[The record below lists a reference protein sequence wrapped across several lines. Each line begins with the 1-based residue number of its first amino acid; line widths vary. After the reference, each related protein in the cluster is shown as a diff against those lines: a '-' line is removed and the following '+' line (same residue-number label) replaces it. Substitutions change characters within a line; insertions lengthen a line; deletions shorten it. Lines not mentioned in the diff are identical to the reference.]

1 MKEIKHKMSRG
12 FNMKTIYLDTPAT
25 SHYKPRCVKRAFLK
39 YLSLSAN
46 SGRGGHNLALKNAQK
61 IWQTRESIAK
71 MFGEI
76 EPENVIFTK
85 NATEALNIAIL
96 GLCAKNKG
104 KHVVC
109 SCLEHN
115 SVLRP
120 LHHLQ
125 SLGEISL
132 TVVSPK
138 NNKFITA
145 SDISNAIRPNTFLVC
160 LTAISNVTGNK
171 NNYEDVASLC
181 HKKGVIFL
189 LDNAQGVGHI
199 RINMKKLHINYLAFS
214 GHKGLHTPQGIGAL
228 CINCDSY
235 PLPIIF
241 GGTGTE
247 SENLMQPTLPPE
259 CYESGTLSSP
269 LIASLDAGVSYI
281 EKHFDSFTKKIAK
294 LTQYTIK
301 KLSEIEGV
309 KIYSHPQNT
318 YGVISFLVEGFDSI
332 EVADYLNEQYHIA
345 TRGGLHC
352 APLTH
357 KMLGTMQS
365 GLVRVG
371 VDFKNNHRDINILA
385 KALRELTK
393 NSLQK
398 S

>member
-1 MKEIKHKMSRG
+1 
-12 FNMKTIYLDTPAT
+12 MKTIYLDTPAT

-39 YLSLSAN
+39 YLSCSAN
-46 SGRGGHNLALKNAQK
+46 PGRGGHYLALKNAQM
-61 IWQTRESIAK
+61 IWQTRETIAK

-104 KHVVC
+104 KHVAC

-120 LHHLQ
+120 LHRLQ
-125 SLGEISL
+125 SLGEITL
-132 TVVSPK
+132 TVVNPK

-145 SDISNAIRPNTFLVC
+145 SDISSAIRPNTFLVC

-171 NNYEDVASLC
+171 NNYEEVASLC

-189 LDNAQGVGHI
+189 LDDAQGVGHVK
-199 RINMKKLHINYLAFS
+199 INMKKLHINFLAFS

-228 CINCDSY
+228 CINCDTY

-247 SENLMQPTLPPE
+247 SENLMQPTTPPE
-259 CYESGTLSSP
+259 CYESGTVSSP
-269 LIASLDAGVSYI
+269 LIASLNAGANYI
-281 EKHFDSFTKKIAK
+281 EKHFEHFTKKIAK

-309 KIYSHPQNT
+309 KLYSLSQNT
-318 YGVISFLVEGFDSI
+318 HGVVSFSVEGFDSI

-357 KMLGTMQS
+357 KMLGTIQS

-371 VDFKNNHRDINILA
+371 VDFSNNYHDINILA
-385 KALRELTK
+385 KALKTLTSCNK
-393 NSLQK
+393 
-398 S
+398 